1 MTITSQ
7 QLFNLAG
14 KRAFIT
20 GSSQGIGLSLAR
32 ALASAGATIVLNGRD
47 KEKLLT
53 AQQLLLAEG
62 YQVEYEAFDVTN
74 ADEVHKGIS
83 NIEANGPIDILV
95 NNAGIQIRGA
105 FTEFKASDWDRLVAT
120 NLTSAFLVGQAVA
133 LKMLPRKSGKII
145 NVCSVQSELGRP
157 TIAPYTATKG
167 GLKMLTKGMA
177 IDLGPHGIQVNG
189 LGPGY
194 FDTELTSALV
204 KDPVFTGWIEK
215 RVPAGRWGN
224 TEELSG
230 AVIFLAA
237 PASNFVNGHILYV
250 DGGMTASL

>member
-1 MTITSQ
+1 MTHP
-7 QLFNLAG
+7 LFDLHG
-14 KRAFIT
+14 RRALIT
-20 GSSQGIGLSLAR
+20 GSSQGIGLSLAQ
-32 ALASAGATIVLNGRD
+32 ALGSAGCQVILNGRD
-47 KEKLLT
+47 QGKLER
-53 AQQLLLAEG
+53 AVKQLRDEG
-62 YQVEYEAFDVTN
+62 LQASGAHFDVTDPSQVSTAITN
-74 ADEVHKGIS
+74 LDDQA
-83 NIEANGPIDILV
+83 PLDILV

-105 FTEFKASDWDRLVAT
+105 FTDFSIADWNKLMAT

-133 LKMLPRKSGKII
+133 RRMMLRKKGKII

-194 FDTELTSALV
+194 FATELTSALV
-204 KDPVFTGWIEK
+204 KDPVFTSWIEK
-215 RVPAGRWGN
+215 RVPAGRWGQ
-224 TEELSG
+224 TQELSG
-230 AVIFLAA
+230 AMIFLAA
-237 PASNFVNGHILYV
+237 PASDFVNGHILYV